1 MKKFYS
7 IATAL
12 LLVAGTFTSCTKD
25 LDEVGPMS
33 TTNSQEAKAGTFNAN
48 RKVDG
53 GLTLSV
59 SKANP
64 SVGETVTITASFV
77 EDVTA
82 GTLRVEQL
90 QPDNTWLIVKST
102 NLSTSVKSLSYDLTS
117 NVEGSYTLR
126 GFYTPTGGANFEQ
139 AQTAG
144 STVTFTST
152 CTGANLTANLVYA
165 TPVEDGLTEY
175 KVAFTLTSCTA
186 YSDVKLQGGI
196 SATITGNV
204 VATSADGMQGTV
216 KYNMNNAVVSWAGL
230 NVTQG
235 YSNMF
240 YVTFRMADSNKA
252 NPIGDWTAKAGDETI
267 AEATL

>member
-33 TTNSQEAKAGTFNAN
+33 SNNSQEAKAGTFNAN

-59 SKANP
+59 SNANP
-64 SVGETVTITASFV
+64 TVGETVIITASFTQ
-77 EDVTA
+77 DVTA
-82 GTLRVEQL
+82 GTVRIEQL

-102 NLSTSVKSLSYDLTS
+102 ILSTSVKSLSYDLTS
-117 NVEGSYTLR
+117 NVEGSHTFR

-139 AQTAG
+139 AQTEG
-144 STVTFTST
+144 STVTFTSV
-152 CTGANLTANLVYA
+152 CAGANLTANLVYQNQ
-165 TPVEDGLTEY
+165 VEGGLTEY

-186 YSDVKLQGGI
+186 YSDVKLQGGV
-196 SATITGNV
+196 SATITGD
-204 VATSADGMQGTV
+204 VAAISADGMQGSV
-216 KYNMNNAVVSWAGL
+216 NYNKNNAVVSWAGL
-230 NVTQG
+230 NVNAG
-235 YSNMF
+235 YNNTF
-240 YVTFRMADSNKA
+240 YVTFRMADSNKE
-252 NPIGDWTAKAGDETI
+252 NPIGNWTAKAGDMTI